1 MIIETKRLYLRQ
13 LNKNDFN
20 SIMEILGD
28 GKTMYAYEH
37 AFSKEE
43 GMSWLNNQFIRY
55 EKYGFGLW
63 AVILKGTDKLI
74 GQCGITMQNTGDREV
89 HEVGYLFNRSYWHKG
104 YATEAASACRNYAF
118 DVLSVNEV
126 CTIIRTNNLASI
138 NTAIRSGM
146 LARGQI
152 VKHYYGMDMPH
163 IIFSINRKEYN
174 KLTHK
179 GRCIIN
185 GN

>member
-126 CTIIRTNNLASI
+126 CSIIRTNNLASI

-152 VKHYYGMDMPH
+152 VKHYYHGH
-163 IIFSINRKEYN
+163 AAYYIFNQQKRI
-174 KLTHK
+174 
-179 GRCIIN
+179 
-185 GN
+185 